1 MASKPPT
8 ARPNDEGPDDA
19 SSGSSV
25 DDQTVN
31 LQVVS
36 PSVGV
41 NRPLLFPGIA
51 ANTTVKQLKERIRQ
65 TLPLRPSDEHQRL
78 IHRGR
83 AIVRESDTLLDI
95 FGADALRTPEQQ
107 TIHLVIRDTRDSQS
121 STPTVPPVT
130 APASAPAPAPAPAR
144 GPSPTASAP
153 PTNVPRQHVQHAHGH
168 AFGYQTAPGFTWRH
182 SMPPTSNPFPQPR
195 MPSPSPSH
203 TPEQAAAFQHHHQNM
218 TQWLNNIQREAM
230 ARALNQNQRTRA
242 QMGMRGVGDTA
253 AGNAPAGDNSGR
265 ASPAPGHTIYREHVG
280 PNGHTYQVET
290 VVRTPGQG
298 NASGAMSPADVQNI
312 IRTAD
317 VNQATLAMTS
327 AMQRSAS
334 STSLYNRSLAQPGV
348 TTPAYPTPSSMAG
361 SGRGTPDHS
370 AARLTTAGAPGSS
383 QSRPGSEVYILSSPE
398 GPRALLFNNTGAETY
413 YTPRLRGQASFP
425 QLRTTP
431 TLGTS
436 INDLHNQMRARHHHH
451 HHHHH
456 LRPQTVPQP
465 LSQIQPQVP
474 PQPQL
479 QVQQQQQQQYAP
491 PQQDQARQDQGQNQA
506 QVQQDQMAAVAPL
519 MHRGN
524 PPAAA
529 LPPLLMQ
536 LWPQM
541 WLLFRL
547 TLFVWFF
554 TSPTA
559 SWSRWF
565 TIITI
570 AVLIFVISTGVLNGV
585 PDHIWRP
592 LGRHLE
598 NLIPM
603 EQPRRPHAGPQGAP
617 QRGGDQN
624 GQARQEPN
632 PEDMARRLVAQH
644 QGPESWI
651 ISQVRRLERAGL
663 LFLASIA
670 PGVAERHI
678 ANLEAAARAERERRE
693 AEAAAAAAAAEAAA
707 AQENENNENQ
717 EATSAQGENADTG
730 TGQGGEQAEGQGGDE
745 IREERGVPENNEANE
760 PVVEQLVA
768 V

>member
-8 ARPNDEGPDDA
+8 ARPNDEGLDDA

-130 APASAPAPAPAPAR
+130 APAPAPAPAPAR

-203 TPEQAAAFQHHHQNM
+203 TPEQAAAFQQHHQNM

-290 VVRTPGQG
+290 VVRTQGQG
-298 NASGAMSPADVQNI
+298 NASGAMTPADVQNI

-348 TTPAYPTPSSMAG
+348 TTPAYATPSSMAG
-361 SGRGTPDHS
+361 SGRGTPDQS
-370 AARLTTAGAPGSS
+370 AARLTTAGVPGSS

-431 TLGTS
+431 TLGAS
-436 INDLHNQMRARHHHH
+436 FHDLNNQMRARHHHH

-474 PQPQL
+474 PQTQPQI
-479 QVQQQQQQQYAP
+479 QQQQQQQYAP

-519 MHRGN
+519 MH
-524 PPAAA
+524 
-529 LPPLLMQ
+529 L
-536 LWPQM
+536 
-541 WLLFRL
+541 
-547 TLFVWFF
+547 
-554 TSPTA
+554 
-559 SWSRWF
+559 
-565 TIITI
+565 
-570 AVLIFVISTGVLNGV
+570 LIFVISTGVLNGV

-603 EQPRRPHAGPQGAP
+603 EQPRRPHAGPQGAL

-693 AEAAAAAAAAEAAA
+693 AEAAAAAAV
-707 AQENENNENQ
+707 AQENENNETQ
-717 EATSAQGENADTG
+717 ETAQGENTDAG
-730 TGQGGEQAEGQGGDE
+730 TGQGGEQAEEQGGDE

>member
-8 ARPNDEGPDDA
+8 TRPDDDGPA
-19 SSGSSV
+19 DSSSGAPV

-41 NRPLLFPGIA
+41 NRPLLFPGLA
-51 ANTTVKQLKERIRQ
+51 ANTTVKELKDKIRQ
-65 TLPLRPSDEHQRL
+65 TLPLRPADEHQRL

-83 AIVRESDTLLDI
+83 AIVRDSDTLLDI
-95 FGADALRTPEQQ
+95 FGADALRTLEQQ

-121 STPTVPPVT
+121 STPSVPPVAT
-130 APASAPAPAPAPAR
+130 AASAAAPAAAR

-153 PTNVPRQHVQHAHGH
+153 PTNPPRQQAQHAHGH
-168 AFGYQTAPGFTWRH
+168 HFGPQPPPGFSWRH

-242 QMGMRGVGDTA
+242 QMGMRGVGDNGA
-253 AGNAPAGDNSGR
+253 VNGNAPGGDNSGR

-290 VVRTPGQG
+290 VIRTVGPTQQG
-298 NASGAMSPADVQNI
+298 GANGSMSPAEVQNI
-312 IRTAD
+312 IRSAD

-334 STSLYNRSLAQPGV
+334 STSLHNRSLAQPGV
-348 TTPAYPTPSSMAG
+348 MTPVYPTPGSMAG
-361 SGRGTPDHS
+361 SGRGTPDQS
-370 AARLTTAGAPGSS
+370 SIRLGGIVPPGSS
-383 QSRPGSEVYILSSPE
+383 QARQGPEVYILSSPE
-398 GPRALLFNNTGAETY
+398 GPRALVFNNASSETY

-425 QLRTTP
+425 QLRHP
-431 TLGTS
+431 STLSNVIHDAQG
-436 INDLHNQMRARHHHH
+436 QMRGRHHHHH

-456 LRPQTVPQP
+456 LRSHAVPQP
-465 LSQIQPQVP
+465 LTQVQPQVQP
-474 PQPQL
+474 QAQPQPQ
-479 QVQQQQQQQYAP
+479 QQHHHHQTPP
-491 PQQDQARQDQGQNQA
+491 PQQEPARQDQQNQA
-506 QVQQDQMAAVAPL
+506 QVQQDQAAAIAPL

-529 LPPLLMQ
+529 IPPLLMQ
-536 LWPQM
+536 LWPQI

-547 TLFVWFF
+547 ALFVWFF

-570 AVLIFVISTGVLNGV
+570 AVFIFVLSTGVLNGL

-598 NLIPM
+598 NLIPL
-603 EQPRRPHAGPQGAP
+603 EQPHRRQGDP
-617 QRGGDQN
+617 GQEEQN

-632 PEDMARRLVAQH
+632 PAEMARRLVEQH
-644 QGPESWI
+644 HGPESWFL
-651 ISQVRRLERAGL
+651 SQVRRLERAGL

-693 AEAAAAAAAAEAAA
+693 AVAAAAVAALEAAA
-707 AQENENNENQ
+707 AQNNENNESQ
-717 EATSAQGENADTG
+717 ENAGD
-730 TGQGGEQAEGQGGDE
+730 GQANTETQAERGQEGQDGQE
-745 IREERGVPENNEANE
+745 VQENNRQNEAAR
-760 PVVEQLVA
+760 EQLIPI
-768 V
+768 